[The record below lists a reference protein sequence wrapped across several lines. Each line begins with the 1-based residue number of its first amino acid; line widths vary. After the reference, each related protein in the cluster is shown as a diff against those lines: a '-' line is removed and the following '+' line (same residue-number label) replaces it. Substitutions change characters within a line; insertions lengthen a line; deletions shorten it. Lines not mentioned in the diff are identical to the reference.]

1 VTIPEHTVERDEQLK
16 QLRWTL
22 TSFAAVGS
30 DQQALFPDHVEKP
43 GTLALEFDRCVSVI
57 RGENGPDLSGAQAS
71 VLTAIEEKLATIA
84 RDSDAFDTDLWT
96 DEALRSSE
104 HWADVRRLA
113 RAALEA
119 FGWPIKEQS

>member
-1 VTIPEHTVERDEQLK
+1 MSIPEHAVERDEQFK

-22 TSFAAVGS
+22 TSLAAVGS

-43 GTLALEFDRCVSVI
+43 DKLALEFDRCASLI
-57 RGENGPDLSGAQAS
+57 RGEYGPDLTGAQAS
-71 VLTAIEEKLATIA
+71 VLTAIEQKLATIA
-84 RDSDAFDTDLWT
+84 GDSTAFDTDLWT
-96 DEALRSSE
+96 DEALRASQ

-113 RAALEA
+113 SSALEA